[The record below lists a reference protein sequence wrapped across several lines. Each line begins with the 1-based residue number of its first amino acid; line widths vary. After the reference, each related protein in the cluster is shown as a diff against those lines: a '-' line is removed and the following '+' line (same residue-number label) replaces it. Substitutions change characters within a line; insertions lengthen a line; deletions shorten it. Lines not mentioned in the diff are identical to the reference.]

1 MNSIFASPVIE
12 VIQALSLDQ
21 LWHEAESLGRIEVD
35 HRIGGAAAYRVQI
48 RFSRRS
54 GTTVW
59 AQGEDTNI
67 AFAMA
72 KAINEA
78 REMGAGESK

>member
-1 MNSIFASPVIE
+1 VSAIFAKPVID
-12 VIQALSLDQ
+12 VMRAQSLDR
-21 LWHEAESLGRIEVD
+21 LWHEAEHLGTIEVD
-35 HRIGGAAAYRVQI
+35 HRIGGGGAYRVQI

-59 AQGEDTNI
+59 ALGEDTNI

-78 REMGAGESK
+78 REMGAGAAA

>member
-1 MNSIFASPVIE
+1 MNGLLAKPVLE
-12 VIQALSLDQ
+12 AVPAYSLDQ
-21 LWHEAESLGRIEVD
+21 LWHEAEQLGKVEVD
-35 HRIGGAAAYRVQI
+35 HAICSSAYRVQI
-48 RFSRRS
+48 RFERRS
-54 GTTVW
+54 GTKIW

-78 REMGAGESK
+78 REMGAGERA